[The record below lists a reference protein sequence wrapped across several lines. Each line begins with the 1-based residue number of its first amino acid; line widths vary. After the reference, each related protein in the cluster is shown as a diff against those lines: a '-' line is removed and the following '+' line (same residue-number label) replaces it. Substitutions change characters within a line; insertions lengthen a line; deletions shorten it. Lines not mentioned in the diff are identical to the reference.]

1 MPSKKLI
8 ILSGILLTSCVSE
21 DAAPVIAALD
31 YRLVCNPATGCAGR
45 ENMPARTV
53 KRGIDGQ
60 DNLRVGC
67 YMGDRLADLALDFNG
82 SGYGFSVNSSAPNS
96 SSNCSV
102 SIAEGNNTYEKTG
115 CEISRGGEA
124 DCSES
129 AAADYD
135 ENVDEMPCQIS
146 VKTEGTTVT
155 GTICCRNIPEEYK
168 AAQGN
173 EYSLALSQ
181 DMSKPAR
188 FEFTNCK

>member
-31 YRLVCNPATGCAGR
+31 YRLVCNPASGCAGR

-67 YMGDRLADLALDFNG
+67 YMGDRLADLVLDFSG
-82 SGYGFSVNSSAPNS
+82 SGYSFSVKSSAPSS

-102 SIAEGNNTYEKTG
+102 SIDEGNNTYETD
-115 CEISRGGEA
+115 CEISGGGEA

-129 AAADYD
+129 AAADF
-135 ENVDEMPCQIS
+135 EGNVDEMPCQMS
-146 VKTEGTTVT
+146 VETEGTTVT
-155 GTICCRNIPEEYK
+155 GTICCRNIPEENK
-168 AAQGN
+168 AALGN
-173 EYSLALSQ
+173 EYSLALSD